1 MHWSLAH
8 MILDL
13 VQNSIEA
20 GARTVDFTLDEVGSA
35 LDFEIRDDGR
45 GMDSATLAAAVD
57 PFYTEPGKHPGR
69 RVGLGLPF
77 LLQTVSQTGGRHELK
92 SERGVGTK
100 VAFRLDL
107 AHLDTPPLGNVAELL
122 VDLMCFEGDY
132 ELNVIRRHDTSDPE
146 DPERTYRISRSDLQ
160 DALGDL
166 TSVGGRRAAEDFLK
180 NWEESI
186 HSEGVQ
192 TVWND

>member
-13 VQNSIEA
+13 VQNSVEA
-20 GARTVDFTLDEVGSA
+20 GAGAIDFTLDERGSA
-35 LDFEIRDDGR
+35 LDFEIRDNGR

-77 LLQTVSQTGGRHELK
+77 LLQTVSQTGGSYELN
-92 SERGVGTK
+92 SERGVGTTLR
-100 VAFRLDL
+100 FCLDQD
-107 AHLDTPPLGNVAELL
+107 HLDIPPRGDLAELL

-132 ELNVIRRHDTSDPE
+132 ELNVIRRHDASDPD
-146 DPERTYRISRSDLQ
+146 DPDRTYRISRSELQ

-166 TSVGGRRAAEDFLK
+166 TSVDGRRTAAELLE

-186 HSEGVQ
+186 RTEGV
-192 TVWND
+192 